1 MAGESIRFN
10 ASLSTTGFDSGAA
23 RLQQIAAQTSS
34 SVSSSFAAMGARIAA
49 VVAPIMS
56 VYAAINAFK
65 GALDMGGRLN
75 DLSKTTGE
83 TAGNLAILERAFAN
97 AGVGG
102 ERLAPALTS
111 LANFVTDLANQMP
124 SAQMAAS
131 QLGLSFDD
139 LRGKTPIEQMRILLA
154 AIADIENPTTRA
166 ALAVDVF
173 KKAGRDI
180 VPLARDFSGELAN
193 ARGELGSLPRILD
206 ENAASLDDLGDKLG
220 NAVGSKLTELAAGL
234 AAGATGAANL
244 ADGLAKIDAAGIGE
258 RLGESLRMAFAA
270 PLEILQGAGDFLIS
284 GFLKA
289 GNALLAALKYAFE
302 VFSNLFSDAGFW
314 NGLKDRAMGALARV
328 AEGFSLAIVSG
339 LESALGAL
347 GKIPFLGEFAAQA
360 IEALQPVKQAL
371 IDAGIAASNT
381 MDQGAMKITAAW
393 NNATKASR
401 FMYEDFLGADQ
412 YAKSAEGHIQKAAE
426 AAAAMKESSKTLAD
440 NFGTGANALV
450 SALDALRGF
459 NAKGQLV
466 GGEESPFPGFT
477 RGGGADMTGVTIP
490 APESP
495 TTASPD
501 RSIKINGS
509 ERSAPKSYAERVA
522 EMRGQAHQSVANQR
536 AAELAARGMFAT
548 AIQAQMRGERAFER
562 AMTSG
567 QLQDAIGTFTGSSGR
582 SAQNIGEVIRGLG
595 GVMATK
601 DMIAREGGTY
611 DRTKSLEE
619 NVKRHLLSQSKTS
632 SEKSEEA
639 AVGGASGAS
648 AGGKGGSSLA
658 AIAKDIL
665 TKVTNIDKNL
675 PQNAMS

>member
-23 RLQQIAAQTSS
+23 RLQQIAAQTSGK
-34 SVSSSFAAMGARIAA
+34 VSASFAAMGARIAA

-111 LANFVTDLANQMP
+111 LASFVTDLANQMP

-154 AIADIENPTTRA
+154 AIAGIENPTTRA

-206 ENAASLDDLGDKLG
+206 ANAASLDELGDKLG
-220 NAVGSKLTELAAGL
+220 NAVGNKLTELAAGL

-244 ADGLAKIDAAGIGE
+244 ADGLSKIDAAGIGE

-270 PLEILQGAGDFLIS
+270 PLEVTQALGEFLLAGV
-284 GFLKA
+284 LKA
-289 GNALLAALKYAFE
+289 GNALNAAIKVAVETYYAMLD
-302 VFSNLFSDAGFW
+302 NPGFY
-314 NGLKDRAMGALARV
+314 
-328 AEGFSLAIVSG
+328 SG
-339 LESALGAL
+339 L
-347 GKIPFLGEFAAQA
+347 GKYLEGMFANVGKVFASGI
-360 IEALQPVKQAL
+360 IEAIKAAMSLMDWNPLWRPVTGAIKEQLSELQSG
-371 IDAGIAASNT
+371 INDAGIAATNQ
-381 MDQGAMKITAAW
+381 MEQGATQMKAAY
-393 NNATKASR
+393 NSARVDVKYI
-401 FMYEDFLGADQ
+401 YEDTFG
-412 YAKSAEGHIQKAAE
+412 
-426 AAAAMKESSKTLAD
+426 AAAHLEKAKDHMAQAKEKADAMKDASKTLAD
-440 NFGTGANALV
+440 NFGMGANALV

-466 GGEESPFPGFT
+466 GGEESPFPSFT
-477 RGGGADMTGVTIP
+477 RGGGADMTGVTMP
-490 APESP
+490 KPD
-495 TTASPD
+495 TATSG
-501 RSIKINGS
+501 SVKVNGVEETPMS
-509 ERSAPKSYAERVA
+509 REMRIA
-522 EMRGQAHQSVANQR
+522 EMRGQARQSLAEQR
-536 AAELAARGMFAT
+536 AAELERRGMFAT
-548 AIQAQMRGERAFER
+548 AVQAQMRGERAFER

-567 QLQDAIGTFTGSSGR
+567 QLQEAIAGFAGSGGR
-582 SAQNIGEVIRGLG
+582 AAQNIGEVIRGLG
-595 GVMATK
+595 RMAAK
-601 DMIAREGGTY
+601 DMIPAKEY

-619 NVKRHLLSQSKTS
+619 NVKRHLLSQAQTSK
-632 SEKSEEA
+632 EKA
-639 AVGGASGAS
+639 DQASGR
-648 AGGKGGSSLA
+648 GGNRAEERGKQ
-658 AIAKDIL
+658 IDPIQRL
-665 TKVTNIDKNL
+665 TDFLTGEFFGEFKERL
-675 PQNAMS
+675 PQRALT